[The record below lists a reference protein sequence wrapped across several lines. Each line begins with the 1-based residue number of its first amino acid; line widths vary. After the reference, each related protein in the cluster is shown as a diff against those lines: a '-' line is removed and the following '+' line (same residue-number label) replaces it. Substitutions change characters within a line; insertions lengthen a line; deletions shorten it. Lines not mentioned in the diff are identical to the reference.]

1 MSELSDFRKEVR
13 AVIEEQAPR
22 SLFNSAAFSPFVGY
36 WGGRKAGSVEPDV
49 LAWRD
54 LALEHGWTAP
64 TWPKEYGGGGFS
76 EEQAVIIDQER
87 RRRGLP
93 YPVVGFGLAMIGPTL
108 LQYGTEE
115 QRQEH
120 LPAIVRGDIRWCQ
133 GYSEPNAGSD
143 LASLQMKGEL
153 DGDDFIVNGQKIWTS
168 HADESD
174 WIFCLVRTDPHA
186 KRKQSGISFM
196 LVDMET
202 PGVSVKKIELIS
214 GASPFCETFF
224 DNVRVPVKNV
234 VNGVNNGWSVAK
246 ALLGHERATI
256 GRAFGG
262 GSGTAQREL
271 VERARKHLDTSTGPI
286 PDPLLRDA
294 IAAVGMDE
302 EALELT
308 ISRIRQESESG
319 APGPESSIIK
329 IVATELKQRRFEV
342 GMQAA
347 GEQGLGWEGPGFEE
361 DDLEYT
367 REWLRSRA
375 NTIEGGT
382 SEVQLNIIAK
392 RVLGLPS

>member
-342 GMQAA
+342 GMRAA